1 MIYIMRV
8 ALAQIPCVLGDKEAN
23 LGRMRRTMSRV
34 EADLYVFPE
43 LFLTGYMVRDEIYR
57 LAECM
62 DGPSI
67 AAVGA
72 MAAETGAHVLF
83 GMAVRD
89 SMVPGVLRN
98 SAVLISPLGRAQR
111 YDKINLASFGPFEE
125 SLYFAPGSAPAMMD
139 VNGTKIGAV
148 ICYDLFFPEL
158 IRQYALQGA
167 QAIVCISASP
177 VTSRDFFEKLIPV
190 RAIENSTYCLY
201 VNQVGTQLGQVF
213 FGGAE
218 AVGPTGERLAKASYF
233 EEDIAVV
240 EIDDKEVLTARRM
253 RPTIRD
259 ALGRTR

>member
-1 MIYIMRV
+1 MRV

-83 GMAVRD
+83 GMAFRD

-98 SAVLISPLGRAQR
+98 SAVLISPLG
-111 YDKINLASFGPFEE
+111 
-125 SLYFAPGSAPAMMD
+125 
-139 VNGTKIGAV
+139 
-148 ICYDLFFPEL
+148 
-158 IRQYALQGA
+158 
-167 QAIVCISASP
+167 
-177 VTSRDFFEKLIPV
+177 
-190 RAIENSTYCLY
+190 
-201 VNQVGTQLGQVF
+201 
-213 FGGAE
+213 
-218 AVGPTGERLAKASYF
+218 
-233 EEDIAVV
+233 
-240 EIDDKEVLTARRM
+240 
-253 RPTIRD
+253 
-259 ALGRTR
+259 